1 MPITLEDIGAEV
13 CEPVAGLSQVYYSLH
28 GDYTSIE
35 DPKDI
40 CGTVT
45 AATFAELVEIP
56 ASPGHIMS
64 SGKQIFELKFVT
76 ETGTIKSTMVGEKG
90 RRLFENEL
98 VVEVGGSDADL
109 LGFLRWIKNQKLV
122 FNVVE
127 FGTGNVR
134 QLGSKRMPAWVEGIE
149 HAIEAV
155 IEGKNSVTLT
165 LKDKQ
170 KWPASIYKGALQL
183 TPVTP

>member
-1 MPITLEDIGAEV
+1 MSVTLEDIGLEV
-13 CEPVAGLSQVYYSLH
+13 CEPTAGLSQVFYSVH
-28 GDYTSIE
+28 GEYTSIE
-35 DPKDI
+35 DPADI

-45 AATFAELVEIP
+45 ADTFAELVEIP
-56 ASPGHIMS
+56 ASPGHVMQV
-64 SGKQIFELKFVT
+64 GKKIHELKFVT
-76 ETGTIKSTMVGEKG
+76 ETGSIKSTMIGNKKN
-90 RRLFENEL
+90 RLFENEL
-98 VVEVGGSDADL
+98 VVEVSGSDATL
-109 LGFLRWIKNQKLV
+109 LGFLRWIKNKDLI
-122 FNVVE
+122 FHVVE

-170 KWPASIYKGALQL
+170 KWPASIYKGDLQL
-183 TPVTP
+183 VAAD

>member
-1 MPITLEDIGAEV
+1 MPVTLEDIGLEV
-13 CEPVAGLSQVYYSLH
+13 CEPTAGLSQVFYSVH
-28 GDYTSIE
+28 GEYTSIE
-35 DPKDI
+35 DPADI

-45 AATFAELVEIP
+45 ADTFAELVEIP
-56 ASPGHIMS
+56 ASPGHVMQV
-64 SGKQIFELKFVT
+64 GKKIHELKFVT
-76 ETGTIKSTMVGEKG
+76 ETGSIKSPMIGNKKN
-90 RRLFENEL
+90 RLFENEL
-98 VVEVGGSDADL
+98 VVEVSGSDATL
-109 LGFLRWIKNQKLV
+109 LGFLRWIKNQDLI
-122 FNVVE
+122 FHVVE

-170 KWPASIYKGALQL
+170 KWPASIYKGDLQL
-183 TPVTP
+183 VAAD